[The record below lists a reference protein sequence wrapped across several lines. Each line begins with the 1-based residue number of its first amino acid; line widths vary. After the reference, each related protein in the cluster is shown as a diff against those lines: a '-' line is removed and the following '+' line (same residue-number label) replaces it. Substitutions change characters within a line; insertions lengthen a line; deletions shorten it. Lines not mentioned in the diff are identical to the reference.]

1 MAVETTMMAHNSS
14 SDANA
19 LAFMFRKLMSESK
32 FIELVTVEEVDA
44 EAKTC
49 KVKPLIIPVAASG
62 VPIDVQPVSDIP
74 YFRLQMGGSAIV
86 INPKVGDMG
95 LMLICDENTTGV
107 LAGKSAATASTG
119 QQHSRQFGIYLGGVA
134 LLNGEPTE
142 YIEFTGSGINIV
154 APNGVNIDGEVT
166 TTGTITAS
174 GEVTG
179 NGIKLSSHVHGGVQ
193 SGGFNTA
200 KPQ

>member
-74 YFRLQMGGSAIV
+74 YFRLQMGGAPS
-86 INPKVGDMG
+86 
-95 LMLICDENTTGV
+95 L
-107 LAGKSAATASTG
+107 ST
-119 QQHSRQFGIYLGGVA
+119 QRW
-134 LLNGEPTE
+134 
-142 YIEFTGSGINIV
+142 
-154 APNGVNIDGEVT
+154 
-166 TTGTITAS
+166 GTW
-174 GEVTG
+174 G
-179 NGIKLSSHVHGGVQ
+179 
-193 SGGFNTA
+193 
-200 KPQ
+200 